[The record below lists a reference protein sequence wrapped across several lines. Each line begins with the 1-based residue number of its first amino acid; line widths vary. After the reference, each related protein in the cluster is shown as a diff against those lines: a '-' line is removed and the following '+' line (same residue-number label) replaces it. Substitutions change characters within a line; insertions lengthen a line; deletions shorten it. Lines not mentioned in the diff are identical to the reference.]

1 MRSGLVALSVAVLT
15 ACAGKSH
22 ELGHEAEAG
31 AGGEEQGAGAVG
43 GSGSSGKGGTGG
55 KGGSSS
61 GNGGSGGGSAASG
74 GSAAEAGEPGTG
86 GSGGNGANA
95 GTGGATGGS
104 AGTGTGTGGTSI
116 VMLDDADIFHV
127 RPAPRKLDVLVMV
140 DNSIGMAQKQATLA
154 KGLPVLVD
162 RFARPLCVDADGN
175 PTGDKAAENGT
186 CASGA
191 PEFAPVKNIHVS
203 VITSS
208 LGDHGS
214 NDVCS
219 DAQDQANQTAG
230 ADPSNY
236 NDLAE
241 LLPSVR
247 PALYSWN
254 NTGFLVWDPRNQG
267 DVSDRHVPAPGTRET
282 DQDSFTE
289 DFSTLVAAAGE
300 RGCGYEAQLESWYR
314 FLIDPEPV
322 TTVTNNGTTALRGPI
337 NSAVLAQRA
346 AFLRPDSAVA
356 IVMLTDENDCSIID
370 EEFNQGWLVGYKGG
384 VGALNWHMPRG
395 SSGCQNPNDAC
406 CRPCSAPVA
415 AGCPSD
421 DADPACSTSQ
431 VLGLNE
437 DSMNQRC
444 LQQSKRF
451 GVDLLYPTSRYA
463 FGLASR
469 TVTPRFG
476 GAEVPNPLY
485 APGADGTPARDPS
498 MVYFAGIVG
507 VPWQDISTEDSW
519 SGRGLRFMK
528 AGELSANNRWDV
540 ILGNPATGV
549 PPSDP
554 LMIESVDPRP
564 TGAAHPLIPS
574 AAVVAPGG
582 DPTNPINGSEQ
593 AATASREDLQFA
605 CVYELDPVVS
615 ASECDDN
622 ADSCDCNSDEF
633 DKQSPLCEDVT
644 STATGSQVKGKA
656 YPSLR
661 ELEVLRAVG
670 SRAVVASACPKNVTP
685 EGDDP
690 SGDRDYGYNPALHAL
705 ADRMRESFAG
715 DCLAEPLPVDGDNR
729 ARCSVLEARPT
740 PDCDCDPAHGR
751 AEPDGSSWAIPY
763 VQTYLSETGQDAY
776 GQCLCEIPQL
786 VGDDLAAC
794 LGTGEPSGGER
805 GFCYVDPGAGAGEA
819 SLVGSCPAG
828 QKRRIRYLGPDLPAP
843 NALTFVSCN
852 YE

>member
-15 ACAGKSH
+15 ACAGESH
-22 ELGHEAEAG
+22 ELGHEEDAG

-43 GSGSSGKGGTGG
+43 GTGSSGKGGTGG
-55 KGGSSS
+55 TGGGSSGS
-61 GNGGSGGGSAASG
+61 GGSGGGTAASG
-74 GSAAEAGEPGTG
+74 GSAAEAGEPGAG
-86 GSGGNGANA
+86 GSAANGGNA
-95 GTGGATGGS
+95 GTGGVTGGS
-104 AGTGTGTGGTSI
+104 AGTGGTSI

-162 RFARPLCVDADGN
+162 RFARPLCVDVDGA
-175 PTGDKAAENGT
+175 PTGDKADENGT

-219 DAQDQANQTAG
+219 ETQNQANQTAG
-230 ADPSNY
+230 GTRSDY
-236 NDLAE
+236 NDLAQ

-247 PALYSWN
+247 PASALYSWN
-254 NTGFLVWDPRNQG
+254 NSGFLVWDPRDQG
-267 DVSDRHVPAPGTRET
+267 DVSDRHVPAPGTHET

-289 DFSTLVAAAGE
+289 DFSALVTAAGE

-322 TTVTNNGTTALRGPI
+322 TTVTNNGQSAERGPI
-337 NSAVLAQRA
+337 NTTLLAQRA

-356 IVMLTDENDCSIID
+356 IVMLTDENDCSIMD
-370 EEFNQGWLVGYKGG
+370 EANAQGWLVGYKGG
-384 VGALNWHMPRG
+384 VGALNWHMPRA

-406 CRPCSAPVA
+406 CRPCSAPAA
-415 AGCPSD
+415 AGCPSN
-421 DADPACSTSQ
+421 DADPACALGST
-431 VLGLNE
+431 LGLNE
-437 DSMNQRC
+437 DSMNLRC
-444 LQQSKRF
+444 LQQVKRF
-451 GVDLLYPTSRYA
+451 GIDLLYPTSRYA
-463 FGLASR
+463 FGIASR

-476 GAEVPNPLY
+476 GTEVPNPLY
-485 APGADGTPARDPS
+485 APGADGTPARDSS
-498 MVYFAGIVG
+498 MVYLTGIVG

-519 SGRGLRFMK
+519 SGRGLRFMT

-540 ILGNPATGV
+540 ILGNPAAGV
-549 PPSDP
+549 GPADP

-564 TGAAHPLIPS
+564 TGAAHPLIPN
-574 AAVVAPGG
+574 AAVAAPGN
-582 DPTNPINGSEQ
+582 PTNPINGSEQ
-593 AATASREDLQFA
+593 AAAAARDDLQFA
-605 CVYELDPVVS
+605 CVYGLDTVVS
-615 ASECDDN
+615 AAECDAK

-633 DKQSPLCEDVT
+633 DKQSPLCNGT
-644 STATGSQVKGKA
+644 TATATGAQVNGKA
-656 YPSLR
+656 YPSVR

-670 SRAVVASACPKNVTP
+670 SRAVVASACPKNVIP
-685 EGDDP
+685 EGDEPGTDP
-690 SGDRDYGYNPALHAL
+690 DYGYNPALHAL
-705 ADRMRESFAG
+705 ADRMRGSFAG
-715 DCLAEPLPVDGDNR
+715 DCLAQPLPVDGDNR

-740 PDCDCDPAHGR
+740 PDCECDPAQGR
-751 AEPDGSSWAIPY
+751 VEPDGSSWSLPY
-763 VQTYLSETGQDAY
+763 VQTYLSETGQGAY
-776 GQCLCEIPQL
+776 GECLCEIPQL
-786 VGDDLAAC
+786 TGDDLAAC
-794 LGTGEPSGGER
+794 LGDGEPSGGEH
-805 GFCYVDPGAGAGEA
+805 GFCYVDTEAGAGEPA
-819 SLVGSCPAG
+819 LVGSCPAG
-828 QKRRIRYLGPDLPAP
+828 QKRRLRYLGPDLPAS